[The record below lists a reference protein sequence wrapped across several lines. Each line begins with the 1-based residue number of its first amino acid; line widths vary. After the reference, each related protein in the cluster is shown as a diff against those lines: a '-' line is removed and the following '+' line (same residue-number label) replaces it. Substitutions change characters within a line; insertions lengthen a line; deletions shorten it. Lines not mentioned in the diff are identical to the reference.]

1 MSQKGGKM
9 LTIYTKPQ
17 GAELTSIQF
26 NGKEMLFQG
35 AKVLDQEGKHFWKRQ
50 APILFP
56 IVGQIKDGKTIIE
69 GNIYE
74 MSQHGF
80 ARDMEFKEI
89 SKTQNKHE
97 YILKYND
104 ETLKKYPYK
113 FELKVTYEVIENA
126 LDVTYQ
132 VKNIDNKEIY
142 FGLGGHPAFNCDYS
156 NGEYEITF
164 KEKED
169 KIEFLKLKNGL
180 IDTEKA
186 ENILE
191 NNKILLKENTF
202 ENDAIIMKNIKSNKV
217 VLQNNKTNKNI
228 LEFDFTGFPYLA
240 IWSKKGAP
248 FVCIEPWQNTA
259 DRIDSNGIF
268 KEKENIN
275 SLESKNTFKC
285 EFSVKFF

>member
-1 MSQKGGKM
+1 M
-9 LTIYTKPQ
+9 LTINTKSQ
-17 GAELTSIQF
+17 GAELISLQF

-35 AKVLDQEGKHFWKRQ
+35 AKILDKEGKPFWKRQ

-56 IVGQIKDGKTIIE
+56 IVGQIKEGKTMIE

-80 ARDMEFKEI
+80 ARDMEFEEI

-97 YILKYND
+97 YILKYNE

-113 FELKVTYEVIENA
+113 FELKVTYEVIENT
-126 LDVTYQ
+126 LSVTYQ
-132 VKNIDNKEIY
+132 VKNIDNKTIY
-142 FGLGGHPAFNCDYS
+142 FGLGGHPAFNCNYS
-156 NGEYEITF
+156 NREFEIAFT
-164 KEKED
+164 EKED

-186 ENILE
+186 GNILE
-191 NNKILLKENTF
+191 NNKIQLKEDTF
-202 ENDAIIMKNIKSNKV
+202 YNDAIIMKNIKSNKV
-217 VLQNNKTNKNI
+217 ILQNNKTNKKI

-240 IWSKKGAP
+240 IWSKRGAP

-259 DRIDSNGIF
+259 DKIDSNGIF
-268 KEKENIN
+268 REKENIKIIEPQN
-275 SLESKNTFKC
+275 KFECK
-285 EFSVKFF
+285 FSVKFFKIY